1 MKPGRFAPSCDCFIS
16 SGRRSTNSFNRRRCA
31 GAPTAVHRKAAA
43 CRTGVPSAPDLPGVH
58 AGVAR
63 SRKIDP
69 IDMTMTPRTS
79 HGGGAASMS
88 TSRARA
94 AGLAILIS
102 VVSPAAGLRVP
113 VPTNAPVGGSG
124 GSKLAARQLLPPYTG
139 ASTQFNQRPIAFVGD
154 MHQSDQLV
162 ALPASE
168 TATTGDPVSS
178 SSSRTTAA
186 AAGAGITSPPIDLTF
201 STNPFRF
208 FGGGGARK

>member
-1 MKPGRFAPSCDCFIS
+1 MTVS
-16 SGRRSTNSFNRRRCA
+16 SVPEEEAQIRSTAVAARVRRPLSIEKRPHVVPASLRPPTSRACTL
-31 GAPTAVHRKAAA
+31 GSRAPVKLTPL
-43 CRTGVPSAPDLPGVH
+43 TE
-58 AGVAR
+58 
-63 SRKIDP
+63 
-69 IDMTMTPRTS
+69 MTPRTS

-139 ASTQFNQRPIAFVGD
+139 AGTQFNQRPIAFVGD